1 LWDAQHIP
9 LRVVAVVEQQPI
21 MPDLEVQVVEVV
33 VMVLLEKL
41 ELLVKEVQVVMEQ
54 HQDHMIMLVVAV
66 EDHVVQELMD
76 QDPQH

>member
-1 LWDAQHIP
+1 M
-9 LRVVAVVEQQPI
+9 VEQQPI

>member
-1 LWDAQHIP
+1 
-9 LRVVAVVEQQPI
+9 VVAVVEQQPI